1 MDQKVD
7 QKKLRDALGLF
18 TTGVIVACARRKNF
32 LAEKFA
38 HANLFEN
45 KAFTQKLF
53 STKIFGQTLKE
64 IFTEEF
70 FGMTINSF
78 SSVSLNP
85 PLVSFCIDNR
95 STNLRLFKKNHYFS
109 LNILSEDQIELA
121 RGFATPKNTKKWQIE
136 PYFLGIKGSPVFENS
151 LGFFECKRHR
161 IIKAGD
167 HHIIIGEVIDF
178 AKIQDKNPLLYN
190 RSQFGSLGIIKS

>member
-1 MDQKVD
+1 MD
-7 QKKLRDALGLF
+7 QKKLRDTLGLF
-18 TTGVIVACARRKNF
+18 TTGVIVACAKRKNF

-38 HANLFEN
+38 NANLFEN
-45 KAFTQKLF
+45 KVFTQKIF

-85 PLVSFCIDNR
+85 PLVSFCIDNK
-95 STNLRLFKKNHYFS
+95 SSNLQLFKKNHYFS

-121 RGFATPKNTKKWQIE
+121 RGFATSKNTKKWQIE
-136 PYFLGIKGSPVFENS
+136 PYFLGIEGSPVFENC
-151 LGFFECKRHR
+151 LGFFECKKHK

-190 RSQFGSLGIIKS
+190 RSQFGSLGVIKS